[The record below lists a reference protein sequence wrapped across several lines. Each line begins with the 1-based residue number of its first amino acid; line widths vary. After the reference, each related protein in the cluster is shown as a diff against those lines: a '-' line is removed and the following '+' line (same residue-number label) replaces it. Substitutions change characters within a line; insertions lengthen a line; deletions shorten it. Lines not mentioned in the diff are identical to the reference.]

1 MKNAQELSKKNSKG
15 SVSDMTTWL
24 ITGCSSGLG
33 RAFALEILKNGD
45 NVVVTS
51 RNADDIHGIV
61 ENYPDTALGLSLN
74 VTDKE
79 QIANAVSQAEAKFG
93 SIDVLINNAGYGYR
107 AAVEEAEADEIRTL
121 FNTNFFGTVHM
132 IQAVLPGMRKRKF
145 GTIMN
150 VSSIAGRFAM
160 PGSGYYAASKF
171 AIEGMSD
178 ALRREVA
185 PLGIRV
191 VLIEPGAFR
200 TDFAGRSLTGSKKE
214 ISDYDETAGP
224 RRKKNDRT
232 DGTQPGDPQKAAQT
246 IIKVAK
252 GSKIPF
258 RLLLGTDAINAI
270 RAELDGQHT
279 ELENWKEISVSTDY
293 K

>member
-1 MKNAQELSKKNSKG
+1 
-15 SVSDMTTWL
+15 MTTWL

-51 RNADDIHGIV
+51 RNADDIQGIV

-107 AAVEEAEADEIRTL
+107 AAVEEAEEDEIRTL

-214 ISDYDETAGP
+214 FSDYDETVGQ

-270 RAELDGQHT
+270 RAELDRQHT
-279 ELENWKEISVSTDY
+279 ELEDWKEISVSTDY